1 MGESNHP
8 FRSPYSSL
16 TEPLTSS
23 RPLFSAQLDGDGP
36 DNGAYQCSGSYDW
49 GKLPAP
55 YPALNETEVDA
66 FCVGEN
72 LVQEAAHDFLF
83 ANGGMDGQACWIY
96 VNNFP
101 LPSDSPAACAAK
113 MRAID
118 HSETVLPVAF
128 ASDRTA
134 GRNLYDDTTAAQTI
148 AAFQLARSEYWFLGI
163 NWQNTLNDTVAALM
177 LTDYGAPLGNM
188 SEPSANFF
196 QREYERATVALDC
209 ATFTASFTPK

>member
-1 MGESNHP
+1 M
-8 FRSPYSSL
+8 RD
-16 TEPLTSS
+16 PLIL
-23 RPLFSAQLDGDGP
+23 R
-36 DNGAYQCSGSYDW
+36 CSGSYDY
-49 GKLPAP
+49 GKLPLP
-55 YPALNETEVDA
+55 YPALNETEIDA

-101 LPSDSPAACAAK
+101 VPSDSPAACAAK
-113 MRAID
+113 MLAID
-118 HSETVLPVAF
+118 HAETVLPVAF

-134 GRNLYDDTTAAQTI
+134 GRNLYNDSTAAQTI
-148 AAFQLARSEYWFLGI
+148 AAFQLARGDYWFFGV

-177 LTDYGAPLGNM
+177 LTDYGLPLSNM
-188 SEPSANFF
+188 TNSSAFLF
-196 QREYERATVALDC
+196 TREFERATVALDC

>member
-1 MGESNHP
+1 
-8 FRSPYSSL
+8 
-16 TEPLTSS
+16 
-23 RPLFSAQLDGDGP
+23 
-36 DNGAYQCSGSYDW
+36 
-49 GKLPAP
+49 
-55 YPALNETEVDA
+55 
-66 FCVGEN
+66 VGEN

-83 ANGGMDGQACWIY
+83 ANGGMDGQACWVY
-96 VNNFP
+96 ENGFP
-101 LPSDSPAACAAK
+101 LPSDSPEACAAK

-134 GRNLYDDTTAAQTI
+134 GRNLYNDTTAAQTI
-148 AAFQLARSEYWFLGI
+148 AAFQLARSSYWFFGI

-188 SEPSANFF
+188 TSNGANLFT
-196 QREYERATVALDC
+196 REYERATVALDC